1 MNTDLERSGETSTF
15 EARALRAYE
24 QGRRRTALVHALVVT
39 LALGVAS
46 WIVQGTRALG
56 LLPLVLV
63 LVSFAEYRGR
73 LFGQGVRRGSAL
85 GLASWL
91 VPMTLLRP
99 CCANMDPSRLA
110 GPCCTMPA
118 CCLAA
123 GACLGLLFSL
133 ATPRSRLDRTSE
145 SSGALGL
152 VLGAV
157 SVTAMR
163 CTGLFTGEVL
173 GLLGGI
179 ALGALVV
186 NGTRLVIVRRST

>member
-1 MNTDLERSGETSTF
+1 LNIDVEPSESDVL
-15 EARALRAYE
+15 EARALAAYE
-24 QGRRRTALVHALVVT
+24 RGRLRTATLHALVVA
-39 LALGVAS
+39 LALGIAS
-46 WIVQGTRALG
+46 WIVQGTRAL
-56 LLPLVLV
+56 VLV
-63 LVSFAEYRGR
+63 PVVVALVSFAEYRGR
-73 LFGQGVRRGSAL
+73 SFGQGVRRGTAL

-91 VPMTLLRP
+91 LPMTLLRP

-133 ATPRSRLDRTSE
+133 ATPRGREGRKSE
-145 SSGALGL
+145 MSGALGL

-157 SVTAMR
+157 TVTAMR
-163 CTGLFTGEVL
+163 CTGLFAGEVL
-173 GLLGGI
+173 GLLGGV

-186 NGTRLVIVRRST
+186 SGTRFVLVRRPS

>member
-1 MNTDLERSGETSTF
+1 MNTEERSSEL
-15 EARALRAYE
+15 EKRALGAYE
-24 QGRRRTALVHALVVT
+24 RGRARTALVHALVITV
-39 LALGVAS
+39 ALGVAS
-46 WIVQGTRALG
+46 WVVQGTRALG

-63 LVSFAEYRGR
+63 LAAFAEYRGR
-73 LFGQGVRRGSAL
+73 SFGQGVRRGTAL
-85 GLASWL
+85 GLGSWL

-133 ATPRSRLDRTSE
+133 ATPRSRVDRTSE

-157 SVTAMR
+157 SVTAIR

-186 NGTRLVIVRRST
+186 NGTRFVLVRRST